1 MLDTIKDSFD
11 FARGKQ
17 VSDKKA
23 MAKYIIFLAAFVLE
37 DIGQVLIQELYPHKG
52 NTFQLTKIYVVR
64 SFRSLLIRKQ
74 YLYYEQFGT
83 RKSTLSLANAF
94 LMILIAIPNLTMVF
108 KFHLKVQK
116 SVREKFVLILLFGF
130 PTFLL
135 YVLRLYKGP
144 VSILT

>member
-52 NTFQLTKIYVVR
+52 NTF
-64 SFRSLLIRKQ
+64 
-74 YLYYEQFGT
+74 
-83 RKSTLSLANAF
+83 
-94 LMILIAIPNLTMVF
+94 
-108 KFHLKVQK
+108 
-116 SVREKFVLILLFGF
+116 
-130 PTFLL
+130 
-135 YVLRLYKGP
+135 
-144 VSILT
+144 